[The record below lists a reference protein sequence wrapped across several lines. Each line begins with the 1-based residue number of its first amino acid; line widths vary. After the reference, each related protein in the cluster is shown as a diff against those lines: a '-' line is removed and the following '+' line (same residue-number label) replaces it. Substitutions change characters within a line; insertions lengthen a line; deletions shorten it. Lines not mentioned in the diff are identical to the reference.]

1 MKLRTLVNILTKNL
15 PERCLDYDV
24 IYQPDE
30 TGYEI
35 VSVDYNDDTKTVW
48 INDEIENK

>member
-1 MKLRTLVNILTKNL
+1 MKLRTLINILTNL

-24 IYQPDE
+24 IYSPDE

-35 VSVDYNDDTKTVW
+35 DSVDYNDGVKVVW